1 MSFDQ
6 LIVWDDFLEERSYIS
21 LRFGVKIFQKY
32 FWPLTL
38 LNTGTVF
45 PGSVFYLKCIFYFF
59 VFTQKGPV
67 SDRLYMG

>member
-21 LRFGVKIFQKY
+21 LGFGVKIFQKS

-45 PGSVFYLKCIFYFF
+45 PGSAFYLKCIFYVFA
-59 VFTQKGPV
+59 FTQQGPV
-67 SDRLYMG
+67 SDRL